1 MDVQFTES
9 FFKSLKTMNRHQNW
23 WYKTYELFRYKIP
36 YFIENVWYFRKELWE
51 HRSWDYTFSLMMLR
65 RSLTKLAHTL
75 EFYGWEED
83 VSRMKKVN
91 EIKRAIQLID
101 RLRESEY
108 IKLAE
113 DELGEILNK
122 DWNFDNFKDDTPEE
136 MEHNRKVFQKARDI
150 EEAEWKELWKI
161 IKGGKNGGMR
171 GWWD

>member
-9 FFKSLKTMNRHQNW
+9 FWKSLKTMSRHQTW

-36 YFIENVWYFRKELWE
+36 YFIENVWYFKKELWQ

-91 EIKRAIQLID
+91 EIKRVIYLID
-101 RLRESEY
+101 RIREDEY
-108 IKLAE
+108 LKDAQN
-113 DELGEILNK
+113 ELGEIQNK
-122 DWNFDNFKDDTPEE
+122 DWLFDDIEDTPEQR
-136 MEHNRKVFQKARDI
+136 EHNKKVFQKARDI
-150 EEAEWKELWKI
+150 EEAEWKELWKTL
-161 IKGGKNGGMR
+161 KGGTSSGMR

>member
-9 FFKSLKTMNRHQNW
+9 FWKSLKRMNRHQTW

-51 HRSWDYTFSLMMLR
+51 HRSWDYIFSLMMLR

-91 EIKRAIQLID
+91 EIKRVIYLID
-101 RLRESEY
+101 RIREDEY
-108 IKLAE
+108 LKDAE
-113 DELGEILNK
+113 TELGEIQNK
-122 DWNFDNFKDDTPEE
+122 DWLFDDIEDTPEQR
-136 MEHNRKVFQKARDI
+136 EHNRKVFKRSHEI
-150 EEAEWKELWKI
+150 EETEWKELWKNL
-161 IKGGKNGGMR
+161 KGGKNSGMR